1 MLFQQFPLYFF
12 QHSKKSTIFPF
23 KTRNVED
30 LEPEDELL
38 PACEPYYQQVHF
50 GVRQSQVKI
59 KKRKPTQRVIAHT
72 RERHPLDQGS
82 GVWNTNSPY
91 LAIAIVVFIVGAVAA
106 VTSVRYRHYGVYLT
120 HESAGVLSGEQAR
133 KRTQIGF
140 PIQTGNDFLRRKR
153 NRMTTPAPEAGA
165 TAGREGRQRRTQ
177 PAKRCGGGKMKNCF
191 EIQIE

>member
-133 KRTQIGF
+133 KNERKLWFPYKQEMIFFATKTQ
-140 PIQTGNDFLRRKR
+140 QDDNTG
-153 NRMTTPAPEAGA
+153 A
-165 TAGREGRQRRTQ
+165 
-177 PAKRCGGGKMKNCF
+177 GGGGDGGAGGPPTADAASEEVRRGKDEKLL
-191 EIQIE
+191 